1 MKNISNISKLLI
13 LIFSLFSLSSLY
25 ADDMDDVE
33 AVINMYIDFETYDGI
48 DDQAEL
54 MASDRTYIVNGVTYS
69 NNDRS
74 MELQNASNRVSKRAF
89 PGAVRI
95 TTVEDIKIRINGD
108 AAIASFYRVINNIN
122 NADSV
127 KAGAT
132 VMNSLYQTVSMALFK
147 RDGDWK
153 IVHTHISPTINN

>member
-1 MKNISNISKLLI
+1 MKFRKIAIYNLAIMAL
-13 LIFSLFSLSSLY
+13 LFSFTAK

-48 DDQAEL
+48 NDQAEL
-54 MASDRTYIVNGVTYS
+54 MASDRTYIVNGVRYS

-95 TTVEDIKIRINGD
+95 TTVEDVKIRINGD
-108 AAIASFYRVINNIN
+108 AAIASFYRVINNII
-122 NADSV
+122 
-127 KAGAT
+127 
-132 VMNSLYQTVSMALFK
+132 ML
-147 RDGDWK
+147 
-153 IVHTHISPTINN
+153 IVLRQAPQL

>member
-1 MKNISNISKLLI
+1 MKLKNIGIYYLAIMAL
-13 LIFSLFSLSSLY
+13 LFSFTAR
-25 ADDMDDVE
+25 ADDMEDVE

-54 MASDRTYIVNGVTYS
+54 MASDRTYIVNGVRYS
-69 NNDRS
+69 NNNRS

-122 NADSV
+122 NSDSV
-127 KAGAT
+127 KSGAS
-132 VMNSLYQTVSMALFK
+132 VMNSIYQTVSMALFK